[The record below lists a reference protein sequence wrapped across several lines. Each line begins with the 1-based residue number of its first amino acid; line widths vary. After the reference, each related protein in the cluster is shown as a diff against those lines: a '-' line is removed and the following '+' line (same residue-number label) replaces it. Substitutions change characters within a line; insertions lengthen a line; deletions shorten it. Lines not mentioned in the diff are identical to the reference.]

1 MLPSPCSDHWNWPTP
16 TAKSAWRGTPKN
28 PSAASTT
35 STAPNSPAPNSANWE
50 DLRDADRPPGLRRL
64 GRTRSP
70 SSTGTTPASPTAQ
83 PERST
88 L

>member
-1 MLPSPCSDHWNWPTP
+1 M
-16 TAKSAWRGTPKN
+16 K

-64 GRTRSP
+64 GRTLARWQVAIVNWHHARVSN
-70 SSTGTTPASPTAQ
+70 GPTE
-83 PERST
+83 PVNT
-88 L
+88 LIKRVQRAAFGFQRGVGQR